1 MGGIENWINRRFAS
15 ENLPLNNASDFAF
28 LTATLPMR
36 GYDYAEQVG
45 TTYGLVNMELRFPLI
60 RYLVTGGLPLMFQNV
75 LGTAFIDAGSAW
87 DKTGELRFL
96 KKDPQYGLQ
105 TNDLLLGTG
114 FGARM
119 YLLYFLAR
127 FDVAWAYNLQSFSRP
142 VFYFSLGTDF

>member
-1 MGGIENWINRRFAS
+1 
-15 ENLPLNNASDFAF
+15 
-28 LTATLPMR
+28 MR

-45 TTYGLVNMELRFPLI
+45 TTYGLMNMELRFPLI
-60 RYLVTGGLPLMFQNV
+60 RYLVTGGLPLFFQNI

-87 DKTGELRFL
+87 DKTGSLQLLR
-96 KKDPQYGLQ
+96 KDPALGLV

-119 YLLYFLAR
+119 YFLYFLAR

-142 VFYFSLGTDF
+142 VFYLSLGTDF